1 MSNSRTN
8 INVFVLKSLRLLLWS
23 IVFADDTF
31 LCAQNRDLSALATEV
46 NQELNKVA
54 DWLSSNQLTLNVGKS
69 KYMIISNKKNI
80 SNISLYINSSK
91 LEECDNYK

>member
-1 MSNSRTN
+1 M
-8 INVFVLKSLRLLLWS
+8 
-23 IVFADDTF
+23 FADDTF

-80 SNISLYINSSK
+80 FNISLYINSSK
-91 LEECDNYK
+91 LEECDNYKYLGVYFDKNLS